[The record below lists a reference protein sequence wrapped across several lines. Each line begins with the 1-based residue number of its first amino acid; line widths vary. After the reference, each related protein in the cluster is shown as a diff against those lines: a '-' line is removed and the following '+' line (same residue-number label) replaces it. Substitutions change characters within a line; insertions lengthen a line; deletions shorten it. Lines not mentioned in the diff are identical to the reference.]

1 MGHISAGSDAG
12 GTVPL
17 RLTMA
22 PSIKGLAAYKKK
34 DGTLTISKNQ
44 RSIVWL
50 PIGAAD
56 NDKNVSIA
64 VANITSTFHLYKFNQ
79 KTQKKLIKYR
89 FAADTRVCCQ
99 GDVEDLRKVT

>member
-1 MGHISAGSDAG
+1 VGHISTGSDAG

-34 DGTLTISKNQ
+34 DGTLTISKDQ

-50 PIGAAD
+50 PIGGGD

-79 KTQKKLIKYR
+79 KTKKTDQVQICSRHQSLLPR
-89 FAADTRVCCQ
+89 
-99 GDVEDLRKVT
+99 